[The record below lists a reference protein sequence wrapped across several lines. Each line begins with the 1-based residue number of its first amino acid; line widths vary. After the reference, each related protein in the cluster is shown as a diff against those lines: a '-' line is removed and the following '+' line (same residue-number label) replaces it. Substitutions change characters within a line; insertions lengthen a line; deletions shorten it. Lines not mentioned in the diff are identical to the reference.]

1 MIPKPYSREAQLF
14 ANSVV
19 LKRGYEKHKEKYI
32 IPYLIYSSPW
42 ILKKLRIGDLT
53 DEHLINNIN
62 HYKNL
67 NDDQSKAFFEIF
79 TDVLVKRRI
88 IKINKIKENIK
99 MG

>member
-1 MIPKPYSREAQLF
+1 MILKPYSKEAQLF

-19 LKRGYEKHKEKYI
+19 LKRGYEKYREKYI

-42 ILKKLRIGDLT
+42 ILKKLRISDLT

-67 NDDQSKAFFEIF
+67 NDDKSKAFFEIF

-88 IKINKIKENIK
+88 VKINKIKENIK